1 MITRGGY
8 SNYYEWKVLS
18 RLRGGFSKDYDGR
31 VL

>member
-18 RLRGGFSKDYDGR
+18 WLRGGFSNDNEGMI
-31 VL
+31 L